1 MSSAAAAVAGPAR
14 QRCAQKMT
22 LKSNLPEF
30 VTESFHRSKPLLT
43 DLMELGVLA
52 VPFSTDGNTPDLRF
66 DETDDDDADDAA
78 AFFFIA
84 RCAELNCS
92 CRYLSLRPDSRV
104 RGSDVGYPPWQ
115 AFVAQLPPVKGMWS
129 DLLNGMDGRVS
140 PWASNRPWRAGS

>member
-1 MSSAAAAVAGPAR
+1 MSSAAVAGPAR
-14 QRCAQKMT
+14 QRCAQKIT

-78 AFFFIA
+78 AFFFKKQA
-84 RCAELNCS
+84 NVS
-92 CRYLSLRPDSRV
+92 PDSPVYLSLRPDSRV

>member
-1 MSSAAAAVAGPAR
+1 
-14 QRCAQKMT
+14 MT

-52 VPFSTDGNTPDLRF
+52 VPFSTDGNTPDLRLL
-66 DETDDDDADDAA
+66 DGQKKQANVSPD
-78 AFFFIA
+78 
-84 RCAELNCS
+84 S
-92 CRYLSLRPDSRV
+92 PVYLSLRPDSRV